1 MSDVKNLYTLKQ
13 PVTKKFH
20 VDGENN
26 IDENCID
33 VGFQI
38 FSIGAFEQY
47 FKPLDVESLT
57 TQLETKF
64 EDAIDC
70 GYLLGK
76 AETAKVRTLD
86 QLVEAQKIRIQQLT
100 AEVLELIGI
109 TTKDENNGN

>member
-13 PVTKKFH
+13 PVTKKFY

-47 FKPLDVESLT
+47 FKPLDIESLT
-57 TQLETKF
+57 TQLETLIAKSS
-64 EDAIDC
+64 ERLVAI
-70 GYLLGK
+70 
-76 AETAKVRTLD
+76 A
-86 QLVEAQKIRIQQLT
+86 QLNRPILIEEINIDLV

-109 TTKDENNGN
+109 TKEQE